1 MKQTRQ
7 IFFFLIRL
15 LLSAGAV
22 FFLWKAC
29 EEFYKL
35 AWGVGDWLGGF
46 SPKLGPAFFF
56 FILACLAILA
66 VFLLALWRP
75 AQTRAWLL
83 RLTPLRE
90 RLGWARWLLVGL
102 ILVIPVWLLQYSYW
116 GGVFEG
122 AAMRLLLLGVM
133 TLTIAALTTKGQE
146 NILQLPDVSVALLL
160 ISAAFYL
167 GEAFHWVSDYPFSFS
182 WSEGNRIWDYS
193 ALFGRR
199 LYNFPQDQSIYA
211 FIDRGR
217 QLLWGLPFLFPGIT
231 LRGIRLW
238 DGLVTSL
245 PYAILGWVAFQRF
258 KGHTALW
265 FLAGVWAFVFLT
277 QGPIY
282 TPLVISAILVAIAW
296 RRPLWIA
303 LPLIVLAGYY
313 AQMARYTWMFA
324 PAMWA
329 GMLYLADAPAEGQK
343 ATKRQWVVAILL
355 VLAGLLGGIGI
366 DRLLQTGQRI
376 TAAPSASIIAQETSP
391 AADVISPS
399 GLLQVL
405 TRQPLLWERLLPN
418 ATFPPGILLGV
429 VLVTAPLII
438 LLIYLIR
445 TRRWQLDWLR
455 GLVVAG
461 PLVLFLA
468 VGLVVSVKIGGGS
481 NLHNLD
487 MFLIGLLLAAALAWR
502 AGGFRALAHLDKE
515 PLWVQS
521 LMVVMMLVFAYQPL
535 LGAGPIELPAE
546 VIVKR
551 ALSGI
556 REQVEL
562 AAQDGEVLFMD
573 QRQLLTFG
581 YVPKIPLVDDYE
593 KKLMMDTA
601 MSGDADYFKSL
612 YKDLARHRF
621 SLIVSEPLHTRVHES
636 EYQFGDENN
645 AWVKWVAGPILCY
658 YKPLKTYK
666 EVKVQLLVPR
676 AGGGDCA
683 DLPGGAP

>member
-1 MKQTRQ
+1 MKQGRR
-7 IFFFLIRL
+7 IFSFLIRL
-15 LLSAGAV
+15 LLSGGAV

-29 EEFYKL
+29 EEFYNL
-35 AWGVGDWLGGF
+35 AWGLGTWLGGF

-56 FILACLAILA
+56 FILICLAILA
-66 VFLLALWRP
+66 VFLLALWWP
-75 AQTRAWLL
+75 AQLHAWLF
-83 RLTPLRE
+83 RIIPLRE
-90 RLGWARWLLVGL
+90 RLGWARWLLVFL
-102 ILVIPVWLLQYSYW
+102 ILIAPVRLLQYSYW
-116 GGVFEG
+116 GGLFTG
-122 AAMRLLLLGVM
+122 TTMRLLLLAVM
-133 TLTIAALTTKGQE
+133 AIAIAALITKGQE
-146 NILQLPDVSVALLL
+146 NMIKLPNVSVALLL

-167 GEAFHWVSDYPFSFS
+167 GEGFHWVSDYPFSFS

-199 LYNFPQDQSIYA
+199 LYNFPQDQQIYA

-217 QLLWGLPFLFPGIT
+217 QSLWGLPFLFPGVTIK
-231 LRGIRLW
+231 GIRLW
-238 DGLVTSL
+238 DGLVTTL

-324 PAMWA
+324 PALWA

-343 ATKRQWVVAILL
+343 ATKRQWVAAILV
-355 VLAGLLGGIGI
+355 VLAGLLGGIGV
-366 DRLLQTGQRI
+366 DRLMETGQRI
-376 TAAPSASIIAQETSP
+376 AAAPSASVIVQETSP
-391 AADVISPS
+391 ESDVISLP
-399 GLLQVL
+399 GLLHVL

-418 ATFPPGILLGV
+418 ATYPLGILLGV
-429 VLVTAPLII
+429 VLVSAPLVI
-438 LLIYLIR
+438 LLIYLVL

-487 MFLIGLLLAAALAWR
+487 MYLIGLLLAAALAWR
-502 AGGFRALAHLDKE
+502 AGGFRVLANLDLE
-515 PLWVQS
+515 PLWVQG

-535 LGAGPIELPAE
+535 LGAGPIDLPADD
-546 VIVKR
+546 IVNN
-551 ALSGI
+551 ALTGI

-562 AAQDGEVLFMD
+562 AAQEGEVLFMD

-593 KKLMMDTA
+593 KKYMMDTA
-601 MSGDADYFKSL
+601 MTGDADYFNSL
-612 YKDLARHRF
+612 YQDLARHRF
-621 SLIVSEPLHTRVHES
+621 ALIVSEPLRTRVRQS

-645 AWVKWVAGPILCY
+645 AWVKWVAGPVLCY
-658 YKPLKTYK
+658 YKPLVTYK

-676 AGGGDCA
+676 AGAGECNDIPA
-683 DLPGGAP
+683 GAP